1 MNMPFDVDNI
11 NRNVNIK
18 VIFSKTAELIA
29 SLHMIA
35 DKRHHEFMPCWTKY
49 VIDNL
54 TDKSKKTLEIVS
66 ETNFPAL
73 GLYDFIIS
81 DSVNEDV
88 NAFLDKI
95 LHCDEMD
102 FIYILLNCEVN
113 KQDIKNLREDK
124 NKFEAAV
131 KKLSFAAGGS
141 GKALSTIVYDTKNY
155 KNSLAALLKEIYSLG
170 FEEELDKVQGL
181 YSEAMDSI
189 RTRLHDKDPIELAEE
204 IKGSRLSARKAYK
217 EYIFT
222 PSYFLHHHNIVSYN
236 EDRFML
242 VYNININNMDISAEA
257 ERIADLLKVLS
268 DKSRLEMLR
277 QLKRRPTYGKVLSSR
292 LKLTPATISRHLD
305 QLRTINLISEVKADK
320 VKYFKVNADEVDKLL
335 DEIRNFIDGR

>member
-1 MNMPFDVDNI
+1 MPFDVDNI
-11 NRNVNIK
+11 NRNLNIK
-18 VIFSKTAELIA
+18 VIFSKTVELIA
-29 SLHMIA
+29 ALHMIA
-35 DKRHHEFMPCWTKY
+35 DKRHHEFMPSWTKY

-54 TDKSKKTLEIVS
+54 SDKSKETLEIVS
-66 ETNFPAL
+66 GTNFPAL
-73 GLYDFIIS
+73 ELYDFILM
-81 DSVNEDV
+81 DSVYEDV
-88 NAFLDKI
+88 NTLLDKI
-95 LHCDEMD
+95 IHCNELD
-102 FIYILLNCEVN
+102 FIYILLNGEVD

-124 NKFEAAV
+124 NKLEDTM

-141 GKALSTIVYDTKNY
+141 EKSLSSIIYATENY
-155 KNSLAALLKEIYSLG
+155 KCSLAALLKEIYSLG
-170 FEEELDKVQGL
+170 FEEELNKVQGL

-189 RTRLHDKDPIELAEE
+189 RTRLYDKDPIELAEE
-204 IKGSRLSARKAYK
+204 IKGSKLSARKTYK

-242 VYNININNMDISAEA
+242 VYNININNMDISADA

-277 QLKRRPTYGKVLSSR
+277 QLKRRPTYGKVLASR
-292 LKLTPATISRHLD
+292 LKLTTATISRHLD

-320 VKYFKVNADEVDKLL
+320 VKYFKVNADEVNKLL
-335 DEIRNFIDGR
+335 DEIKNFIDGR